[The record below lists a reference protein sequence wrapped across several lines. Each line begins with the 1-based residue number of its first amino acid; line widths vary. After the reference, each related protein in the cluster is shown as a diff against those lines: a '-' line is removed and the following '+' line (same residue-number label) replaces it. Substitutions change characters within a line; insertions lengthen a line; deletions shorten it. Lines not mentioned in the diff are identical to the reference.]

1 MPRKAI
7 PLSLRISDDDAAF
20 LANYTPEGAAT
31 PSEKVRHLIA
41 EARERAEAKGP
52 EDGRTAATHV
62 LAPARKRWRDLEAKT
77 GRNSD
82 LVLKLYD
89 RAAELLGRMI
99 VGPHA
104 EDELE
109 QFEADL
115 AREAARTI
123 EDLLALQLGGN
134 TRAYND
140 GALGDELS
148 QAMCLLERMPKRKT
162 KEKANA

>member
-20 LANYTPEGAAT
+20 LADYAPEGAAT

-52 EDGRTAATHV
+52 EDGRTAASHV
-62 LAPARKRWRDLEAKT
+62 LAPARKRWRDLETEA

-89 RAAELLGRMI
+89 RASELLGRMI
-99 VGPHA
+99 VGPRA
-104 EDELE
+104 AGELE

-115 AREAARTI
+115 AREAARTL

-134 TRAYND
+134 ARSYND
-140 GALGDELS
+140 CVLEDELS
-148 QAMCLLERMPKRKT
+148 QALRLLERLPTKNPK
-162 KEKANA
+162 ED

>member
-20 LANYTPEGAAT
+20 LAEYTPETAAT

-41 EARERAEAKGP
+41 EARERAEAEGP
-52 EDGRTAATHV
+52 EDGRTAAAHV
-62 LAPARKRWRDLEAKT
+62 LAPARKRWRDLEAEA

-82 LVLKLYD
+82 LILKLYD
-89 RAAELLGRMI
+89 RSADLLGRLI
-99 VGPHA
+99 VGPRSA
-104 EDELE
+104 EDLD

-115 AREAARTI
+115 AREAARTV

-134 TRAYND
+134 IRSYKDNV
-140 GALGDELS
+140 LGDELG
-148 QAMCLLERMPKRKT
+148 QALRLLERMPNNPS
-162 KEKANA
+162 KER